1 MESTL
6 LSDKKE
12 LKRRHRERVMIV
24 VTLLM
29 IVLLFLLGGYLTR
42 QGDML
47 PISSSVLI
55 FGLININIIL
65 IILLLF
71 LILRNVIKLFYDQ
84 REGVLGSRFRTKIV
98 LAFVGFSLIPT
109 SILFVF
115 AVGFLSYSID
125 NWFNIKIGDALVASQ
140 EVAQDYYEKSF
151 VQAADFSRQI
161 SADITKNRLYDQ
173 DRRDYLRTLV
183 EQRQRLYEF
192 SHVEVQ
198 VANQIRELFVKDRDN
213 PHVVRV
219 KPSAQMSEDLYGGKE
234 VKTVH
239 STPGGD
245 MIVSMLPIFSYLGN
259 DRVVGTVTASYFV
272 PREVVQR
279 VNVISGA
286 SEEYKQL
293 KLLKNPVKLSYIITL
308 SIVALLIVFSATW
321 FGLYLAKNITGT
333 IEYLAEA
340 TRRISQG
347 DLNYQIAVEAKD
359 EIGVLV
365 TSFNQMTRELK
376 KSNESL
382 ESAYNDLEGRKRYT
396 ETVLRNV
403 STGVVSV
410 DRKGVITTINR
421 AAERM
426 FDINAEAI
434 IGRRYEEV
442 LIQEHLSLVRQI
454 LAELSELGNPS
465 LSKQIQ
471 LILKGRIITF
481 LMTANIVKDD
491 NGDYTGLVVVF
502 EDVSKIQKEERA
514 AAWREVARRMA
525 HEIKNPLT
533 PVQLAAQRLQRRYG
547 DKLGDDGSVFQEC
560 TGTII
565 KQVDVLKNLVNEF
578 TRYARTP
585 VTNLAMND
593 LNRAIK
599 EPFVLFRDAHR
610 NIAFHFNEDSSIPA
624 INIDPEQIRGVM
636 INLLDNAV
644 AAVDSVEGSIEIT
657 TFYDE
662 AHHKVR
668 VDVADNGRGIS
679 PADKMKMFE
688 PYFSTK
694 KSGMGLG
701 LSIVSSIISDH
712 YGHVSVRDNVPYGTV
727 VSFEIPVPEFPRV

>member
-1 MESTL
+1 M
-6 LSDKKE
+6 
-12 LKRRHRERVMIV
+12 RRRRERAIIV
-24 VTLLM
+24 VTLVM
-29 IVLLFLLGGYLTR
+29 IVLLSLLGGYLAR
-42 QGDML
+42 QGETL
-47 PISSSVLI
+47 PVSSSVLI

-84 REGVLGSRFRTKIV
+84 RRGVLGSKFRTKIV

-109 SILFVF
+109 AILFVF

-125 NWFNIKIGDALVASQ
+125 NWFNIKIGDALIVSQ
-140 EVAQDYYEKSF
+140 EVAQDYYEKSL
-151 VQAADFSRQI
+151 VQAADFARQI
-161 SADITKNRLYDQ
+161 SSDITKNRLYDQ
-173 DRRDYLRTLV
+173 ERFDYLRTLV
-183 EQRQRLYEF
+183 EQRQRLYKF
-192 SHVEVQ
+192 SHIEVQ
-198 VANQIRELFVKDRDN
+198 VVNQRRQLFVKDRDN
-213 PHVVRV
+213 PHAVSV
-219 KPSAQMSEDLYGGKE
+219 KPSAQMFENLFGGKE

-245 MIVSMLPIFSYLGN
+245 MIVSMVPIFSYLGPE
-259 DRVVGTVTASYFV
+259 RVVGTVTASYFV
-272 PREVVQR
+272 PKDVVQR
-279 VNVISGA
+279 INVISGA

-293 KLLKNPVKLSYIITL
+293 KLLKNPIKSSYIITL

-347 DLNYQIAVEAKD
+347 DLDYQINLEAKD

-365 TSFNQMTRELK
+365 ASFNQMTRELK

-382 ESAYNDLEGRKRYT
+382 GSAYDDLEARKRYT

-410 DRKGVITTINR
+410 DREGRITTINR
-421 AAERM
+421 AAEGM
-426 FDINAEAI
+426 FDISSETI

-442 LIQEHLSLVRQI
+442 LIPEHLGLVRQI
-454 LAELSELGNPS
+454 LAELSEMGNVS
-465 LSKQIQ
+465 LSKQMQ
-471 LILKGRIITF
+471 LILRGRIITF

-491 NGDYTGLVVVF
+491 NADYIGLVVVF
-502 EDVSKIQKEERA
+502 EDVTKIQKEERA

-533 PVQLAAQRLQRRYG
+533 PVQLSAQRLQRRYG
-547 DKLGDDGSVFQEC
+547 DKLGAEGSVFQEC
-560 TGTII
+560 TNTII

-578 TRYARTP
+578 TRYARMP
-585 VTNLAMND
+585 VTRLALND
-593 LNRAIK
+593 LNRVIM
-599 EPFVLFRDAHR
+599 ESFVLFRDAHR
-610 NIAFHFNEDSSIPA
+610 NISFRFIEDSNMPK
-624 INIDPEQIRGVM
+624 INMDPEQIRSVM
-636 INLLDNAV
+636 VNLLDNAI
-644 AAVDSVEGSIEIT
+644 AAVDPADGKIEIVSS
-657 TFYDE
+657 YDE
-662 AHHKVR
+662 KHSKIR

-679 PADKMKMFE
+679 PAEKMKMFE

-712 YGHVSVRDNVPYGTV
+712 YGHVSVRDNVPRGTV
-727 VSFEIPVPEFPRV
+727 VSFEIPAPESQKM